1 MPTVAVKYCGGARLV
16 VPDGGTEIRL
26 MLLFHVPVD
35 PTEEME
41 DRRLFVDPV
50 ESRDPIA
57 GLSLD
62 AFDSKL
68 TNFLTTL

>member
-1 MPTVAVKYCGGARLV
+1 MPTVAVKYCGSARLA
-16 VPDGGTEIRL
+16 VPAGGTEIRL

-35 PTEEME
+35 PTEDME

-50 ESRDPIA
+50 EDVEPIA

-68 TNFLTTL
+68 TNCLTTL